1 MVDPIPVVVVPDPG
15 SLARAFGDGSL
26 PRPAWTHQAH
36 LLVGLWHLHRYGGP
50 QALMRMRTGIRR
62 LNRGHGV
69 ANGPG
74 SGYHETIT
82 RAYLTLLGAFVH
94 LQGSRPLAAQAALL
108 LAAPLAAP
116 DLLGRFYSAPLLA
129 SALARRC
136 WVAPDRAPLD
146 VVGLTGADPG
156 GGIGETGGSDPA
168 GNVDE

>member
-1 MVDPIPVVVVPDPG
+1 MVVPIPALVVPDPG
-15 SLARAFGDGSL
+15 SLARAFGEGSL

-74 SGYHETIT
+74 SGYHETVT
-82 RAYLTLLGAFVH
+82 RAYLTLLGAFMRR
-94 LQGSRPLAAQAALL
+94 QGPRPLAVQATLL

-116 DLLGRFYSAPLLA
+116 DLLDRFYSAPLLA
-129 SALARRC
+129 SPLARRR

-146 VVGLTGADPG
+146 VAGLTGPAPG